1 MSSTITI
8 TISSR
13 IIFDIR
19 DHICNVGNCSLCG
32 LGCHFP
38 SLGENTIKSMS
49 AVFVF
54 AEKPYYVTDIGQF
67 YARLHSNSHVT
78 SSIDHW
84 QYVTSYI
91 CKIQMHRYLNITDSL
106 DSTCKY
112 VDNKKCFVLLYLI
125 CVILIKEIKEGV
137 SLVCISQQCY
147 SNRYIHYLSS
157 NQSLVATRSCREE
170 SC

>member
-54 AEKPYYVTDIGQF
+54 TEKPYYVTDIGQF
-67 YARLHSNSHVT
+67 YALLHSNSHVT

-106 DSTCKY
+106 DSTCNY
-112 VDNKKCFVLLYLI
+112 VDTLEENKKCFVLSKYL
-125 CVILIKEIKEGV
+125 CN
-137 SLVCISQQCY
+137 C
-147 SNRYIHYLSS
+147 N
-157 NQSLVATRSCREE
+157 
-170 SC
+170 

>member
-67 YARLHSNSHVT
+67 YALLHSNSHVT

-106 DSTCKY
+106 DSTCNY
-112 VDNKKCFVLLYLI
+112 VDTLEEF
-125 CVILIKEIKEGV
+125 KEIKERV

>member
-1 MSSTITI
+1 MSMSCLRYWRIDMMVNCIQWNGMSSTITI

-91 CKIQMHRYLNITDSL
+91 CKIQVHRYLNITDSL
-106 DSTCKY
+106 DSTCHY
-112 VDNKKCFVLLYLI
+112 VDTLEENKKCFVLSKYFF
-125 CVILIKEIKEGV
+125 V
-137 SLVCISQQCY
+137 
-147 SNRYIHYLSS
+147 
-157 NQSLVATRSCREE
+157 
-170 SC
+170 

>member
-91 CKIQMHRYLNITDSL
+91 CKIHTNTQISKHHGSDSL
-106 DSTCKY
+106 DSTCNY
-112 VDNKKCFVLLYLI
+112 VDTLKENKKCIVLSKYL
-125 CVILIKEIKEGV
+125 CN
-137 SLVCISQQCY
+137 C
-147 SNRYIHYLSS
+147 N
-157 NQSLVATRSCREE
+157 
-170 SC
+170 